1 MEQALALIFSV
12 ASASL
17 AADGL
22 YATSRSVYSRATWHI
37 SPAAE
42 ESSPTA
48 TASKTALLRNRMS
61 GSANGMRGLF
71 REAIKLC
78 HECVIFISPSWSQ

>member
-17 AADGL
+17 AADGH
-22 YATSRSVYSRATWHI
+22 YATSRSVYSRSSWHI
-37 SPAAE
+37 SPAAAAT

-48 TASKTALLRNRMS
+48 DLSRMS
-61 GSANGMRGLF
+61 KSFSANGMRGLF
-71 REAIKLC
+71 REAIQFY
-78 HECVIFISPSWSQ
+78 HE